1 MGRHALTIGITTFN
15 RRQVLEQV
23 AQSLAQVDGLE
34 HAHVWVL
41 DDCSEE
47 FGADFLQRL
56 FPQAE
61 VFRASEHSGGADQAM
76 VRLFQRFVATGSG
89 YLLNLDADLLASRG
103 VVDRCLRIIG
113 SAATA
118 SRPGLFSLF
127 NAASHP
133 AIGTEGE
140 FLLKR
145 SVGAAGTLWEHG
157 LLAEVLRNVPV
168 SRKFDWDWS
177 AYLTRQAIP
186 IRVTRQSY
194 VQHIGRIGQHSRS
207 LAGMDH
213 GLAFEG
219 YEEHNLAVFFDHTHE
234 ALVQM
239 LTEQNARQ
247 GKMAEAVIEVS
258 RVVQSQ
264 AKLINELTG
273 GLAALEKAHAV
284 PEPIIAQH
292 AVRLDKQR
300 EAIVQLS
307 QIIQGQAQLVHELIV
322 EFGALERRADAAG
335 SGGGE
340 RALGRRNGVSQE
352 VRGPGPGRM
361 VLK

>member
-15 RRQVLEQV
+15 RRQMLERV
-23 AQSLAQVDGLE
+23 AQSLSRVDGLQN
-34 HAHVWVL
+34 AHVWVL

-47 FGADFLQRL
+47 FDAEFLHRL
-56 FPQAE
+56 FPGAE
-61 VFRASEHSGGADQAM
+61 VFRAAKHSGGADQAM
-76 VRLFQRFVATGSG
+76 VRLFERFVANGSG

-103 VVDRCLRIIG
+103 LVDRCLRIIG
-113 SAATA
+113 SAGTI
-118 SRPGLFSLF
+118 RPGLFSLF
-127 NAASHP
+127 NTNSHP
-133 AIGTEGE
+133 AIGCDGE

-177 AYLTRQAIP
+177 AYLTRQGIP

-213 GLAFEG
+213 GQAFEG
-219 YEEHNLAVFFDHTHE
+219 YQGHNLAVFLDHTHE
-234 ALVQM
+234 ALVQLM
-239 LTEQNARQ
+239 TEQNARQ
-247 GKMAEAVIEVS
+247 SKLAEAIVEVS
-258 RVVQSQ
+258 QVVQSQ

-273 GLAALEKAHAV
+273 GLGGLEKGRV
-284 PEPIIAQH
+284 DPSPIIAEH
-292 AVRLDKQR
+292 RVRLDKQA

-307 QIIQGQAQLVHELIV
+307 QVIQSQAKVVHELIA
-322 EFGALERRADAAG
+322 EFGTLERSRPPVVSNRDQLAFDPRHRAPQEILSPGAG
-335 SGGGE
+335 
-340 RALGRRNGVSQE
+340 RV
-352 VRGPGPGRM
+352 